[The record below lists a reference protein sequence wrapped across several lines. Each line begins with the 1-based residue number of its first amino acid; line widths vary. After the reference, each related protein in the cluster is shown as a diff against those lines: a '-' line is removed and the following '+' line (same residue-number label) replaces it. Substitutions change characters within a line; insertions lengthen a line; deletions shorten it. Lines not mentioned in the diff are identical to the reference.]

1 MIATLGALGTGF
13 ALVYWLKGR
22 GAEGEKGLPLVVAKT
37 ASTACLALAG
47 LLAGINPF
55 LTAGL
60 AFGALGDFAL
70 TQRGQRAFLAG
81 LVAFA
86 IGHLLYIPGFLSTF
100 GPPVAPPLWAVA
112 LLPLFL
118 STFYWLLPHAG
129 ALRLPVMGYAAI
141 ICLMTLAALC
151 APAEGPR
158 GLLWPGV
165 LLFVASDVILALRL
179 FRLKA
184 PRARQ
189 IASLALWP
197 LYFAG
202 QGLILL
208 AGLNA

>member
-47 LLAGINPF
+47 LVAGMNPF

-70 TQRGQRAFLAG
+70 TQRGRRAFLAG

-86 IGHLLYIPGFLSTF
+86 IGHLLYIPGFLSGF
-100 GPPVAPPLWAVA
+100 GAPMAPPLWALA
-112 LLPLFL
+112 LVPLFL
-118 STFYWLLPHAG
+118 STFYWLLPYAG
-129 ALRLPVMGYAAI
+129 GLRLAVGGYAAI
-141 ICLMTLAALC
+141 ICLMVLAALMVPPGE
-151 APAEGPR
+151 AREPLRA
-158 GLLWPGV
+158 GV

-208 AGLNA
+208 AGLSA

>member
-22 GAEGEKGLPLVVAKT
+22 GAEGEKGLALVVAKT
-37 ASTACLALAG
+37 AATACLALAG
-47 LLAGINPF
+47 LVAGINP
-55 LTAGL
+55 LITAGL

-70 TQRGQRAFLAG
+70 TQKGQRAFLAG

-86 IGHLLYIPGFLSTF
+86 IGHLLYIPGFLSGF
-100 GPPVAPPLWAVA
+100 GAPLAPPLWALA

-118 STFYWLLPHAG
+118 STFYWLWPHAG
-129 ALRLPVMGYAAI
+129 ALRLAVTCYAAI
-141 ICLMTLAALC
+141 ISLMGLAALMVPPGE
-151 APAEGPR
+151 ARE
-158 GLLWPGV
+158 LLRAGV

-179 FRLKA
+179 FRLTA

-208 AGLNA
+208 AGLSA